1 MFPGVQDQLV
11 RSWRELID
19 AMHDPTMQRASPSS
33 GGHLRSD
40 FVFRGMSD
48 AAWPLAT
55 SLDRLGSP
63 SSSVERPLL
72 RNFRKYAPPGLLR
85 ADSEWELLAV
95 AQHNGLPTRC
105 LDWTFSPLVAAHFAT
120 AERAHRAADGV
131 IWCFDV
137 VKWRNHLLAPPLRAS
152 LHQARAWLYDVR
164 LLEAGFA
171 GLDALDHAFGATPGL
186 VFFEPPSIDARIAN
200 QGGILSVMGG
210 GSLDHQAYVLAA
222 AAAFPGVVRRLVI
235 QAKAKAEIRDMLDQD
250 GITERVMFPGLP
262 GLADWLRRYYGP
274 N

>member
-1 MFPGVQDQLV
+1 MFPPIPDVLV
-11 RSWRELID
+11 HNWRELVD
-19 AMHDPTMQRASPSS
+19 ALHDPSMLRRSATS
-33 GGHLRSD
+33 GGHARSD

-55 SLDRLGSP
+55 SLDRLGTP
-63 SSSVERPLL
+63 AAAVERPLL
-72 RNFRKYAPPGLLR
+72 RNFRKYAPPGLLP

-120 AERAHRAADGV
+120 AERAHLAHDGV

-137 VKWRNHLLAPPLRAS
+137 VAWRDHLLAKPLLSR
-152 LHQARAWLYDVR
+152 LHAARAWLYDVR
-164 LLEAGFA
+164 LLESGFA
-171 GLDALDHAFGATPGL
+171 DLEALDRCFVEEPGL

-200 QGGILSVMGG
+200 QGGILSLMGG
-210 GSLDHQAYVLAA
+210 ASLDHHAYMFAA
-222 AAAFPGVVRRLVI
+222 AARVPGIVRRIVI
-235 QAKAKAEIRDMLDQD
+235 EAPAKSEIRDMLDQD

-274 N
+274 S